1 MRHWRAPAALALATA
16 LVIAVVHRRLP
27 VPVAPSGKR
36 KAGDVVVPGEVDA
49 TLRHLSASNTGVVEN
64 AQALRPTSGCLGPTS
79 WRNVVS
85 LPASPVRS
93 DTRGGAAP
101 STSMVNLVMRFPD
114 ESAAAA
120 DVAPVPLLRQRR
132 QVRIQDLC
140 CRTADVREQTSAQ
153 YLLLDRYHGCLP
165 RQSKICGR
173 LPEFLLR
180 RQLGPSSHSKRH
192 DTRGTDASVGEWI
205 AKVHGSS
212 IAGMRG

>member
-132 QVRIQDLC
+132 QVRIQELC
-140 CRTADVREQTSAQ
+140 CRTSRRPRTDISAISLAGPVSRLSAPAVKNLRPVTRIPPSTAAGAVESQQT
-153 YLLLDRYHGCLP
+153 
-165 RQSKICGR
+165 
-173 LPEFLLR
+173 
-180 RQLGPSSHSKRH
+180 
-192 DTRGTDASVGEWI
+192 T
-205 AKVHGSS
+205 
-212 IAGMRG
+212 